1 MYCPQAQYPDSAVK
15 AKVQGTVVLKVVIGA
30 DGRAQEISVR
40 QALPCGLDQQSNNAV
55 KDWKF
60 RPAAGPDGNP
70 AAVVQ
75 TVETTF
81 HLYEGV
87 LSVFLQISED

>member
-1 MYCPQAQYPDSAVK
+1 MK
-15 AKVQGTVVLKVVIGA
+15 AKVQGTAVLKVVIGA

-60 RPAAGPDGNP
+60 RPATGPHGNP
-70 AAVVQ
+70 AAEVQ

-81 HLYEGV
+81 RPTRA
-87 LSVFLQISED
+87 S

>member
-30 DGRAQEISVR
+30 DGRAQKISVQ
-40 QALPCGLDQQSNNAV
+40 QALPCGLDQQSINAV

-75 TVETTF
+75 TVETTL

>member
-1 MYCPQAQYPDSAVK
+1 MYCQAQYSDSAVK
-15 AKVQGTVVLKVVIGA
+15 AKVQGTAVLKVVIGA
-30 DGRAQEISVR
+30 DGRAQKISV
-40 QALPCGLDQQSNNAV
+40 QQLPCGLDQQSINAV

-60 RPAAGPDGNP
+60 RLATGPDGNP

-75 TVETTF
+75 TVEITF

>member
-1 MYCPQAQYPDSAVK
+1 MYCPQAQYSDSAAK
-15 AKVQGTVVLKVVIGA
+15 AEVQGIVVLKVIVGA
-30 DGRAQEISVR
+30 DGRAQKISVQ
-40 QALPCGLDQQSNNAV
+40 QALPCGLDQQSINAV
-55 KDWKF
+55 KDWEF

>member
-1 MYCPQAQYPDSAVK
+1 VK

-30 DGRAQEISVR
+30 DGRAQKISVQR
-40 QALPCGLDQQSNNAV
+40 RF

-75 TVETTF
+75 TVETTL

>member
-1 MYCPQAQYPDSAVK
+1 MGEHRKFQFS
-15 AKVQGTVVLKVVIGA
+15 
-30 DGRAQEISVR
+30 RR
-40 QALPCGLDQQSNNAV
+40 F

-75 TVETTF
+75 TVETTL